1 VTDAEL
7 SKASDLA
14 SELTSEFSAISA
26 NHAKSIEW
34 DLVPDLLPKVAYST
48 EESTRAPPIG
58 ERRQY
63 PRGGA
68 IVSFDASGAPTVVA
82 GGVTLGL
89 RGDALEVTLADET
102 GACVV
107 VRRVA
112 EDPPPPPPE
121 PELDED
127 GNLITPPEPE
137 APEAPEAPELDEDGN
152 PIPAPEPT
160 PPPPPPPRPVLPVG
174 AVARYLSDG
183 SVEVLHRDG
192 DVSRRAAGSNEW
204 IGTNN
209 NGTRWAQADPYL
221 FTPSPPEP
229 ELDEDG
235 NPVEKEKPPPEE
247 GEEAEEAEP
256 EPFDPTPYVV
266 VPDPT
271 WVDDVGSS
279 TQIDPDSMAKV
290 TTRSDLVMIVE
301 HETKSTLVYHADG
314 TRAVCAP
321 SEGCAWRIE
330 KEGFAA
336 VQRTRSVGVDGDVV
350 VDLASAIATADVD
363 GVVVL
368 TLADGSVLATEVS
381 GQIAYA
387 PAWLET
393 PEAAAR
399 GAFYTLV
406 PIRPCWRGERRSLRT
421 FPGVSLRPPLAF
433 NPHPRRL

>member
-1 VTDAEL
+1 LHRARRRRGRRRRLRRGDRVTILVQLRRFRRFRRFRLRRRDQVAVLVELRLRRRRRRVLRDATHDD
-7 SKASDLA
+7 ARA
-14 SELTSEFSAISA
+14 R
-26 NHAKSIEW
+26 
-34 DLVPDLLPKVAYST
+34 LV
-48 EESTRAPPIG
+48 G
-58 ERRQY
+58 ERH
-63 PRGGA
+63 
-68 IVSFDASGAPTVVA
+68 
-82 GGVTLGL
+82 
-89 RGDALEVTLADET
+89 LE
-102 GACVV
+102 
-107 VRRVA
+107 RVA
-112 EDPPPPPPE
+112 SQAQRD
-121 PELDED
+121 
-127 GNLITPPEPE
+127 
-137 APEAPEAPELDEDGN
+137 AP
-152 PIPAPEPT
+152 
-160 PPPPPPPRPVLPVG
+160 
-174 AVARYLSDG
+174 
-183 SVEVLHRDG
+183 RDDRG
-192 DVSRRAAGSNEW
+192 RAAGSNEW

>member
-1 VTDAEL
+1 MVTR
-7 SKASDLA
+7 S
-14 SELTSEFSAISA
+14 
-26 NHAKSIEW
+26 
-34 DLVPDLLPKVAYST
+34 P
-48 EESTRAPPIG
+48 
-58 ERRQY
+58 RR
-63 PRGGA
+63 
-68 IVSFDASGAPTVVA
+68 S
-82 GGVTLGL
+82 
-89 RGDALEVTLADET
+89 
-102 GACVV
+102 
-107 VRRVA
+107 RRRR
-112 EDPPPPPPE
+112 
-121 PELDED
+121 
-127 GNLITPPEPE
+127 
-137 APEAPEAPELDEDGN
+137 
-152 PIPAPEPT
+152 
-160 PPPPPPPRPVLPVG
+160 PPPPPRPVQVQYSAASGLCVGVTTEHAVLQKMVAPAGATAAGTAPDATVDRATRASRVTETSRAVLPVG